1 MFPIRIQILSLS
13 IGLVKTK
20 GDYIFKL
27 VKPSLIEI
35 RTLAITVNDLLE
47 KTRVDFLAVTLLLD
61 LP

>member
-1 MFPIRIQILSLS
+1 MS